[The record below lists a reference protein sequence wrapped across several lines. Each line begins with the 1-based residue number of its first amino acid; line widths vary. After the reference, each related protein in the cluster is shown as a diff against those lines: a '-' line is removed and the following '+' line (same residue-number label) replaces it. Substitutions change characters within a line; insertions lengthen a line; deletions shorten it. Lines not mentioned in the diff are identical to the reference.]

1 VTKKWIITLVALGVG
16 ALHFLNS
23 ENYPGLL
30 KIFVNGYLIDILL
43 PMVLFLLLGL
53 FENRFVRPA
62 LFRVCLVFGFACIV
76 ETSQN
81 YGFPIFGSTFDPLD
95 ILAYAVGVG
104 LGVLLDLVL
113 FPQFVPRWNEQTK
126 SGEKNM

>member
-1 VTKKWIITLVALGVG
+1 
-16 ALHFLNS
+16 
-23 ENYPGLL
+23 
-30 KIFVNGYLIDILL
+30 
-43 PMVLFLLLGL
+43 
-53 FENRFVRPA
+53 
-62 LFRVCLVFGFACIV
+62 V
-76 ETSQN
+76 ETSQY